1 MKFETVNVPNDKM
14 EKGQTSIIEAGKL
27 GSEKVTVKDTYEDG
41 KLVNETTISSTQISA
56 PVNEKISVG
65 TREIVETSRGAE
77 RFRTVMTMTA
87 TAYTEADGPGGGYTA
102 TGMRA
107 RHGVIAVDPNVIPLG
122 TRVFVEGYG
131 LAVAG
136 DTGGAIQGNIIDLC
150 MDQHYEAINF
160 GRRTVKVYI
169 LE

>member
-1 MKFETVNVPNDKM
+1 
-14 EKGQTSIIEAGKL
+14 
-27 GSEKVTVKDTYEDG
+27 
-41 KLVNETTISSTQISA
+41 
-56 PVNEKISVG
+56 
-65 TREIVETSRGAE
+65 
-77 RFRTVMTMTA
+77 MTMTA